1 MTNSWSFFVMQPGH
15 GETIRGVSDSS
26 MKDICN
32 GDSRRD
38 GGVDVVMDVRGVCL
52 SLEVGV

>member
-15 GETIRGVSDSS
+15 GEAIRGVSNLS

-32 GDSRRD
+32 GDPRGDGSVNVVTD
-38 GGVDVVMDVRGVCL
+38 AGGVGL

>member
-1 MTNSWSFFVMQPGH
+1 MTGSQSFFVMQPGH
-15 GETIRGVSDSS
+15 GEAIRGVSNLS

-32 GDSRRD
+32 GDPRGDGSVNVVTD
-38 GGVDVVMDVRGVCL
+38 AGGVGL